1 MAIVDPAFLSSPV
14 SEADPCGPDL
24 DENGDAAF
32 MNFFAF
38 APFQLPETF
47 FTDGRP
53 FDPTDNE
60 FREAIEYIP
69 AMLADVMKRT
79 RDLRLMVFLARLAIL
94 KRNLDEFVDTVAA
107 MATLLE
113 RYWDGVH
120 PRPRDGSVKARAD
133 ILDELDSSVVTISLQ
148 FVTLHADR
156 RKGNIAFRS
165 IVLAEQEKAAE
176 GAEGG
181 EKPAGGRIAAMTQ
194 EQIVRTLADAGEEA
208 VATTRAS
215 FRRLEAALK
224 NIRARFGEHTSG
236 AETPEFGALLKV
248 VGGVLTFFSLA
259 FPDPTAPEPDEGE
272 GDEAGGDAPRGAIAC
287 AADAR
292 RALDAA
298 KDYFCL
304 FEPSNPALPLVAQAI
319 VLQGKTFIEVLAAL
333 LPDRHAYAQFSI
345 GGENAFKLAVAPL
358 GDMTPSRAEYFDER
372 QTPRK
377 TRRRAAPPAP
387 LLIEAPP
394 PEEPAPFE
402 EERAEPESIEQEAQA
417 SAEEPDAAMSAAAQD
432 GLAETSEIETPA
444 PIVVEPEQ
452 VEPRPEAI
460 DYAEDYEIDA
470 PSFSATT
477 RVQALLLLDDIARY
491 FRIAEPSSPIPCL
504 IDRARALADKDF
516 IAVLGAVLER
526 EES

>member
-133 ILDELDSSVVTISLQ
+133 ILDELDGSVVTISLQ
-148 FVTLHADR
+148 FVTLHTDR

-165 IVLAEQEKAAE
+165 TVLAEQEKAAE

-194 EQIVRTLADAGEEA
+194 EQIVRVLADAGEEA
-208 VATTRAS
+208 VAATRAS
-215 FRRLEAALK
+215 FQRLEAALK

-248 VGGVLTFFSLA
+248 VGGVLSFFSLA
-259 FPDPTAPEPDEGE
+259 FPDPTAPEPEE
-272 GDEAGGDAPRGAIAC
+272 EDEAGGDAPRGAIAC

-333 LPDRHAYAQFSI
+333 LPERHAYAQFSI
-345 GGENAFKLAVAPL
+345 GGENPFKLAVAPL

-377 TRRRAAPPAP
+377 TRRRVAPPTP
-387 LLIEAPP
+387 LLIEAPSV
-394 PEEPAPFE
+394 EAPAPFE
-402 EERAEPESIEQEAQA
+402 EERSELESVEQEAQA
-417 SAEEPDAAMSAAAQD
+417 SAEGPDASMSDAPQD
-432 GLAETSEIETPA
+432 GLAETSEIEA
-444 PIVVEPEQ
+444 PDSIAVEPEQ
-452 VEPRPEAI
+452 VELQPEAI

-477 RVQALLLLDDIARY
+477 RTQALLLLDDIARY

>member
-14 SEADPCGPDL
+14 TEADPCGPDL

-94 KRNLDEFVDTVAA
+94 KRNLDEFVDTIAA

-133 ILDELDSSVVTISLQ
+133 ILDELDVSVVTISLQ
-148 FVTLHADR
+148 FVTLHTDR
-156 RKGNIAFRS
+156 RKGIVAFRS
-165 IVLAEQEKAAE
+165 TVLAEQEKAAE

-208 VATTRAS
+208 VAATRAS
-215 FRRLEAALK
+215 FQRLEAALK
-224 NIRARFGEHTSG
+224 NIRARFAEHTSG

-259 FPDPTAPEPDEGE
+259 FPDPTAPEPEDGE
-272 GDEAGGDAPRGAIAC
+272 EAGGEAPRGAIGC

-319 VLQGKTFIEVLAAL
+319 ALQGKTFIEVLAAL
-333 LPDRHAYAQFSI
+333 LPDRHSYAQFSI
-345 GGENAFKLAVAPL
+345 GGENAFKLAIAPL
-358 GDMTPSRAEYFDER
+358 GDMTPTRAEYFDER

-377 TRRRAAPPAP
+377 TRRRVAPPAP
-387 LLIEAPP
+387 LLIEAPSV
-394 PEEPAPFE
+394 EEPAPFE
-402 EERAEPESIEQEAQA
+402 EERSEPESIEQEAQA
-417 SAEEPDAAMSAAAQD
+417 SAEEPDAAMSDAPQD
-432 GLAETSEIETPA
+432 GLAETREIEAPA
-444 PIVVEPEQ
+444 SIVVEPEQ
-452 VEPRPEAI
+452 VEPRPEPI

-477 RVQALLLLDDIARY
+477 RTQALLLLDDIARY

>member
-14 SEADPCGPDL
+14 TEADPCGPDL

-94 KRNLDEFVDTVAA
+94 KRNLDEFVDTIAA

-133 ILDELDSSVVTISLQ
+133 ILDELDVSVVTISLQ
-148 FVTLHADR
+148 FVTLHTDR
-156 RKGNIAFRS
+156 RKGIVAFRS
-165 IVLAEQEKAAE
+165 TVLAEQEKAAE

-194 EQIVRTLADAGEEA
+194 EQIVRTLADAGEEV
-208 VATTRAS
+208 VAATRAS
-215 FRRLEAALK
+215 FQRLEAALK
-224 NIRARFGEHTSG
+224 NIRARFAEHTSG

-259 FPDPTAPEPDEGE
+259 FPDPTAPEPEDGE
-272 GDEAGGDAPRGAIAC
+272 EAGGEAQRGAIGC

-319 VLQGKTFIEVLAAL
+319 ALQGKTFIEVLAAL
-333 LPDRHAYAQFSI
+333 LPDRHSYAQFSI
-345 GGENAFKLAVAPL
+345 GGENAFKLAIAPL
-358 GDMTPSRAEYFDER
+358 GDMTPTRAEYFDER

-377 TRRRAAPPAP
+377 TRRRVAPPAP
-387 LLIEAPP
+387 Y
-394 PEEPAPFE
+394 EEPAPFE
-402 EERAEPESIEQEAQA
+402 EERPEPENIEQEAPA
-417 SAEEPDAAMSAAAQD
+417 SPEEPDAAMSDAAQD
-432 GLAETSEIETPA
+432 GYAESSEIEAPA
-444 PIVVEPEQ
+444 PIVFAEPGQ
-452 VEPRPEAI
+452 PEPQQEAI
-460 DYAEDYEIDA
+460 EYAEDYEIDA

-477 RVQALLLLDDIARY
+477 RTHALLLLDDIARY